1 MANMPELVWSEEGQS
16 RLGDHAHCAGN
27 RWPWLAPPARQM
39 ARGGVNKAVEAPD
52 QQAALHRS
60 CSAVRAFLR
69 PCGNKTDGG
78 YPLTDERGCLCDH
91 AIPM

>member
-1 MANMPELVWSEEGQS
+1 VAV
-16 RLGDHAHCAGN
+16 
-27 RWPWLAPPARQM
+27 
-39 ARGGVNKAVEAPD
+39 VNKAVEAPD

-78 YPLTDERGCLCDH
+78 YPLTDERGCVCDH

>member
-1 MANMPELVWSEEGQS
+1 MFGMQKIVRHG
-16 RLGDHAHCAGN
+16 RLRPLA
-27 RWPWLAPPARQM
+27 RWHVAV
-39 ARGGVNKAVEAPD
+39 VNKAVEAPD

-78 YPLTDERGCLCDH
+78 YPLTDEGGCVCDH